1 MGPRRPCMQS
11 HGAVLTVDALP
22 FSISFVHL
30 MANSTITQRTKS
42 TSNIL
47 DLNSLTNNDYS
58 QLVPCSLVFFNAR
71 FVSLII
77 ETMLF
82 DACLASTLV
91 TKKCSHRCAAQI
103 PISRQDLKR
112 HKQSTFLLP
121 WSGLFSPPL
130 TRIIPWQIILIN
142 FYYFQFAYFISW
154 RKRAAHH
161 WWRGEKRN
169 FIPPQS
175 PASSNKKF
183 FLLSPVA

>member
-1 MGPRRPCMQS
+1 MQHFDLWVVEKLNFCGPEFVNCD
-11 HGAVLTVDALP
+11 GAATALHAITWCCVDGRCFAI
-22 FSISFVHL
+22 FNFVC
-30 MANSTITQRTKS
+30 AFNGKFNNNKAQKS

-121 WSGLFSPPL
+121 WSGLFSPL
-130 TRIIPWQIILIN
+130 SR
-142 FYYFQFAYFISW
+142 
-154 RKRAAHH
+154 
-161 WWRGEKRN
+161 E
-169 FIPPQS
+169 
-175 PASSNKKF
+175 SSHGR
-183 FLLSPVA
+183 